1 MMFVMRHHRSLARF
15 TAYPRQGHL
24 KQAKQVFGYLKK
36 PPNRRI
42 VVNSR
47 DPTLLNCET
56 EFEKDYVRELQEAYP
71 NACEE
76 VDANVPE
83 LLFDKLAITVFV
95 NSDHAHDKI
104 TRRSVT
110 GMMIFVGR
118 TPTFFSS
125 KQHGAVETS
134 TY

>member
-1 MMFVMRHHRSLARF
+1 MMFVMRHHHSLARF

-47 DPTLLNCET
+47 DPTFLNCET
-56 EFEKDYVRELQEAYP
+56 GFEMDYVKEQQEGYP
-71 NACEE
+71 DACEE
-76 VDANVPE
+76 VDVNVPE
-83 LLFDKLAITVFV
+83 RLIDKLAITVFV
-95 NSDHAHDKI
+95 DSDHAHDKV

-110 GMMIFVGR
+110 EMMIFVGR
-118 TPTFFSS
+118 TPIFFSS
-125 KQHGAVETS
+125 K
-134 TY
+134 